1 LKNDS
6 LEINLESGVDEM
18 QIQKSFIPPIGIQKL
33 NTENKSRT
41 TNTNFADHLQEAIKN
56 DTNLT
61 ISKHAKTRIE
71 QRNIEISSE
80 DWKKISEKVTEA
92 KQMGVNES
100 LVLLDHAALIVSAKN
115 QTVITAM
122 DRSETNSQI
131 FTNINGTIII

>member
-1 LKNDS
+1 
-6 LEINLESGVDEM
+6 M
-18 QIQKSFIPPIGIQKL
+18 QIRNTFIPPIGIQKL
-33 NTENKSRT
+33 NTEDNRTT
-41 TNTNFADHLQEAIKN
+41 TNTNFADHLQAAIKN

-61 ISKHAKTRIE
+61 ISKHAKTRLE

>member
-1 LKNDS
+1 
-6 LEINLESGVDEM
+6 M
-18 QIQKSFIPPIGIQKL
+18 QIRNTFIPPIGIQKL
-33 NTENKSRT
+33 NTEDNRST
-41 TNTNFADHLQEAIKN
+41 TNTKFADHLQAAIKN

-61 ISKHAKTRIE
+61 ISKHAKTRLE

>member
-1 LKNDS
+1 
-6 LEINLESGVDEM
+6 M
-18 QIQKSFIPPIGIQKL
+18 QIRNTFIPPIGIQKL

-41 TNTNFADHLQEAIKN
+41 TNTNFADHLQAAIKN

>member
-1 LKNDS
+1 
-6 LEINLESGVDEM
+6 M

-33 NTENKSRT
+33 NTENKGTT
-41 TNTNFADHLQEAIKN
+41 TNTKFANHLQAAIKN
-56 DTNLT
+56 DNHLT
-61 ISKHAKTRIE
+61 ISKHAKARIE
-71 QRNIEISSE
+71 QRNIEISPQ

-122 DRSETNSQI
+122 DRSETDSQI

>member
-1 LKNDS
+1 
-6 LEINLESGVDEM
+6 M

-33 NTENKSRT
+33 NTENKRVT

>member
-1 LKNDS
+1 MKNDS

-100 LVLLDHAALIVSAKN
+100 LVLLDHAVLIVSAKN

-122 DRSETNSQI
+122 DRSETDSQI

>member
-1 LKNDS
+1 
-6 LEINLESGVDEM
+6 M
-18 QIQKSFIPPIGIQKL
+18 QIRNTFIPPIGIQKL

>member
-1 LKNDS
+1 
-6 LEINLESGVDEM
+6 M

>member
-1 LKNDS
+1 
-6 LEINLESGVDEM
+6 M
-18 QIQKSFIPPIGIQKL
+18 QIRNTFIPPIGIQKL
-33 NTENKSRT
+33 NTEDNRST
-41 TNTNFADHLQEAIKN
+41 TNTKFADHLQAAIKN

-61 ISKHAKTRIE
+61 ISKHAKTRLE

-122 DRSETNSQI
+122 DRSETNSKI

>member
-1 LKNDS
+1 
-6 LEINLESGVDEM
+6 M

-33 NTENKSRT
+33 NTENKSTT
-41 TNTNFADHLQEAIKN
+41 TNPNFADHLQAAIKN

-122 DRSETNSQI
+122 DRSETDSQI

>member
-1 LKNDS
+1 
-6 LEINLESGVDEM
+6 M
-18 QIQKSFIPPIGIQKL
+18 QIRNTFIPPIGIQKL
-33 NTENKSRT
+33 NTEDNRTT
-41 TNTNFADHLQEAIKN
+41 TNTNFADHLQAAIKN
-56 DTNLT
+56 DNHLT
-61 ISKHAKTRIE
+61 ISKHAKTRLE